1 MARNYYVIWEDE
13 EWKVK
18 LEQGRVVSANHRSQS
33 GAKREAIRL
42 AKRNNR
48 GITVNA
54 KDGFTRYSV
63 EADEIDDK
71 Y

>member
-48 GITVNA
+48 GLTVNA
-54 KDGFTRYSV
+54 KEGFTRYSV

>member
-1 MARNYYVIWEDE
+1 MAKNYYVIWEDE
-13 EWKVK
+13 QWKVK
-18 LEQGRVVSANHRSQS
+18 LEKRSVVSANHRTQK
-33 GAKREAIRL
+33 GAKRKAIQL

-54 KDGFTRYSV
+54 KGGYTRYSV
-63 EADEIDDK
+63 EADEIDQK

>member
-1 MARNYYVIWEDE
+1 MAKNYYVIWEDE
-13 EWKVK
+13 QWKVK
-18 LEQGRVVSANHRSQS
+18 LEKRSVVSSNHRTQK
-33 GAKREAIRL
+33 GAKRKAIQL

-54 KDGFTRYSV
+54 KGGYTRYSV
-63 EADEIDDK
+63 EADEIDQK

>member
-1 MARNYYVIWEDE
+1 MARNYYVIYEDDQ
-13 EWKVK
+13 WKVK
-18 LEQGRVVSANHRSQS
+18 LEQGSVVSANHRSQS

-54 KDGFTRYSV
+54 KGGYTRYSV